1 MWNGP
6 IDSNA
11 EEILTAWIAK
21 EELRAL
27 LVTAARGGD
36 RHGIAHRLHRFYTWA
51 ADADIPEVAALAHT
65 VEVWWPEILAFLQL
79 R

>member
-27 LVTAARGGD
+27 LV
-36 RHGIAHRLHRFYTWA
+36 IAHRLHRFYTWA